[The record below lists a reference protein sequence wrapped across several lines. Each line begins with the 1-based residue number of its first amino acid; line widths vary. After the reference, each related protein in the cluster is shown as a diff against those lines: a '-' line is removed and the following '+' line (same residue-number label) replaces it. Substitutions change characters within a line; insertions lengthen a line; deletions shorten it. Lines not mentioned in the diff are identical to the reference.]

1 MTTQVSTYLE
11 LFKPLS
17 LQEKLAVL
25 AALTE
30 ELRASTSVE
39 SDNISA
45 RNELFETTSGAW
57 SDIDIDVEQV
67 IYESRSAST
76 RDLNFD

>member
-1 MTTQVSTYLE
+1 MTTHIATYLE

-17 LQEKLAVL
+17 LQEKLTVL